1 MGRKLARIQAACGV
15 LLLLGM
21 FGVPVA
27 HAQPIL
33 FANGT
38 LIIGDGTVVENGS
51 ILVSDANII
60 AVGSSAEV
68 VAPEGARHIDLAG
81 RVVMPTL
88 IDAHAHLGYQ
98 SPTSWGADNYD
109 RANLIGNLQQY
120 AYYGFGAAFSAGSDP
135 DQLALELQTE
145 LADNYLDT
153 ARLLFAA
160 GMGPPGQGPNDAFLQ
175 ETASVEARTGMT
187 ILRGI
192 DSLVQAIERA
202 REVQSLGIEF
212 IKLWVDDR
220 GGSQTRMPEDHYL
233 PLIAEAMR
241 QRIPVFVHQQYASDM
256 LPLLAAGASGF
267 LHGRLG
273 PELTTEVAEATALAR
288 AFVVPNLGLGEL
300 RRETIGNDPFLAQV
314 LPSPERTRLATE
326 TNQRR
331 TLATDNFSP
340 DTELRAAMD
349 RLLNAGVDIVLGT
362 DAGALPDHPFGYTGH
377 RELEIFVR
385 LGMTPMQ
392 ALVAATGAA
401 ALHLRQ
407 PDLGVLAPGRRANL
421 LVLSANPLLDIRNTR
436 QIDAVYLGGK
446 RIDRAAIAQQLR
458 GQ

>member
-1 MGRKLARIQAACGV
+1 LTCLALLQSLALFTVAPTQAQS
-15 LLLLGM
+15 L
-21 FGVPVA
+21 
-27 HAQPIL
+27 L

-38 LIIGDGTVVENGS
+38 LIIGDGTVIENGS
-51 ILVSDANII
+51 VLVTDGNIA
-60 AVGSSAEV
+60 AVGASAGMA
-68 VAPEGARHIDLAG
+68 APDDVRRVDLG
-81 RVVMPTL
+81 GKVLMPAL

-98 SPTSWGADNYD
+98 SPASWGADNYD

-135 DQLALELQTE
+135 DQLGLALQQEQASE
-145 LADNYLDT
+145 REDT
-153 ARLLFAA
+153 ARFLFAA
-160 GMGPPGQGPNDAFLQ
+160 GMGPPGQGPNDAFLV

-192 DSLVQAIERA
+192 DSPVQAIERA
-202 REVQSLGIEF
+202 REVQALGIEF

-220 GGSQTRMPEDHYL
+220 GGSQTRMPADHYL

-241 QRIPVFVHQQYASDM
+241 QRVPVFVHQQYASDM
-256 LPLLAAGASGF
+256 LPLLDAGASGF

-273 PELTTEVAEATALAR
+273 PELSTEVAQATARER

-300 RRETIGNDPFLAQV
+300 RRETIGADALLAPV
-314 LPSPERTRLATE
+314 LPIAVRERLAMDN
-326 TNQRR
+326 NQRQSTVSLDPQR
-331 TLATDNFSP
+331 ES
-340 DTELRAAMD
+340 ELRAAMT
-349 RLLNAGVDIVLGT
+349 RLLDAGVDIVLGT

-401 ALHLRQ
+401 ARHLRQ
-407 PDLGVLAPGRRANL
+407 ADLGVLAPGRRADL
-421 LVLSANPLLDIRNTR
+421 LVLSANPLQDIRNTR
-436 QIDAVYLGGK
+436 QIDAVYLGGE
-446 RIDRAAIAQQLR
+446 RVDREAIAQQLR
-458 GQ
+458 AW